1 MYALGATLYQL
12 VTGSLPFE
20 GHSSEEVL
28 RKQVLESLSGERIR
42 ALQLSPQVHYFIEKM
57 MAKEREIRFQD
68 PQQVQQEIAAFL
80 QAQESQRELEQKAQQ
95 GRPRLGHRRPRP
107 ERCAGTDSR
116 GGGCRHA

>member
-1 MYALGATLYQL
+1 VRADIYALGATLYQL

-68 PQQVQQEIAAFL
+68 PQHLQQEIAAFL
-80 QAQESQRELEQKAQQ
+80 QAQEGQRELEQKAQQ

-107 ERCAGTDSR
+107 ER
-116 GGGCRHA
+116 